1 MRFFLPYTMLLV
13 ATVLF
18 LGTCSGCSRWKDKVD
33 VPAPETI
40 SQLKQP
46 AEVKN
51 DKPVRIVPTVQ
62 VHYASRFCIILF
74 TFSSRCIYL

>member
-18 LGTCSGCSRWKDKVD
+18 LGTCDSCNQWKDTVD
-33 VPAPETI
+33 APVPETI

-46 AEVKN
+46 TEVKD
-51 DKPVRIVPTVQ
+51 DKVGVNL
-62 VHYASRFCIILF
+62 YILF
-74 TFSSRCIYL
+74 PQYKYITRHASV

>member
-51 DKPVRIVPTVQ
+51 DKVGVNL
-62 VHYASRFCIILF
+62 YILF
-74 TFSSRCIYL
+74 PQYKYITRHASV